1 MISHFHSWVNISK
14 RNENICP
21 QKDLYV
27 NIHRKLIH
35 NNENLERISITRRMD
50 LKHCEYYSAIK
61 KSHTTDTCK
70 YLDESQT
77 MYWGKKWD
85 TKKLIPCS
93 FLHKKFNNRWKESLV
108 IEIRILV
115 VSKERKFNWKKFWRM
130 MEKFYIL
137 IDYLGKYIQQNICL
151 YVPYT
156 FIFKNVF
163 KIMKE
168 KRIIRNWS
176 QWVAMTVEVLLKWR
190 IRKVESCWSMTWG
203 LVRNFLNV
211 YK

>member
-1 MISHFHSWVNISK
+1 
-14 RNENICP
+14 
-21 QKDLYV
+21 
-27 NIHRKLIH
+27 
-35 NNENLERISITRRMD
+35 
-50 LKHCEYYSAIK
+50 
-61 KSHTTDTCK
+61 
-70 YLDESQT
+70 

-115 VSKERKFNWKKFWRM
+115 VSRERKFNWKEFWRV

-190 IRKVESCWSMTWG
+190 IRKVESCWSMTWS
-203 LVRNFLNV
+203 LVRNFLNF
-211 YK
+211 YKQSSIFVCWLQCSNRGGKSIMQERKGDHLEWCHWVHEREKDLMPKGKFGFRQKHNSS